1 MGENI
6 DFQSNIEVISKIVD
20 IISKITEIGSKID
33 VKLWVGILSLGGV
46 FYTVYST
53 RKNVNR
59 TNNLK
64 QELENQS
71 NNLKKELANQTNE
84 ITKDLGEK
92 NLKALEQR
100 RYIDAISVERIK
112 WINNLRDS
120 FSDFLK
126 NVNLHMSDIYKL
138 DKEKQE
144 VDVEGTLEKE
154 KQEVDVEKMRER
166 LGEIIYIGNHIYLLL
181 NPTEPICKEI
191 RILQNQIFKSLEK
204 FNVPDFDY
212 KKVNDL
218 IDKLSFYYQVVLKA
232 EWKRVKKENKRGKE
246 IDKKAMDSIY
256 KETLAKIGAEA
267 YDNEYSK
274 TES

>member
-1 MGENI
+1 M
-6 DFQSNIEVISKIVD
+6 DFQSTVEAISKIVY

-46 FYTVYST
+46 LYTVHST
-53 RKNVNR
+53 RKNVNK

-64 QELENQS
+64 RELEDQSNNLKKGLADQS
-71 NNLKKELANQTNE
+71 NNLKKELADQSNNLKKELADQTNE

-138 DKEKQE
+138 EKEKQE
-144 VDVEGTLEKE
+144 VDVDGTLEKE
-154 KQEVDVEKMRER
+154 KQEVDVD
-166 LGEIIYIGNHIYLLL
+166 G
-181 NPTEPICKEI
+181 T
-191 RILQNQIFKSLEK
+191 LEK
-204 FNVPDFDY
+204 E
-212 KKVNDL
+212 K
-218 IDKLSFYYQVVLKA
+218 
-232 EWKRVKKENKRGKE
+232 
-246 IDKKAMDSIY
+246 
-256 KETLAKIGAEA
+256 
-267 YDNEYSK
+267 
-274 TES
+274 